1 VAERAEAEQGAGED
15 LDFSVVVPTKG
26 RPREL
31 ERCLTGLAKLRYPP
45 GRFEI
50 VVVNDGGG
58 EAAAK
63 LSGSFGARV
72 VVPWGTGP
80 SSARN
85 AGAAAGRGRWV
96 AFIDDDCEPDPRW
109 LESLRAAL
117 IANPGA
123 AVGGPTL
130 NAMDQDRG
138 AVASQAVVD
147 ALHDELNRG
156 PGPPRFFDSS
166 NLAVEREDFLA
177 FGGFDEGFRYA
188 EDREMC
194 ERWLRSGRPL
204 VESSEAVVHHLRTL
218 TARQFVGQHYGY
230 GRGAFAF
237 RRSRGDASSG
247 ETRGVIRGLARRTLR
262 PDRGAARPSL
272 FYLVLSQVAT
282 AAGFLRQAVADLIEG
297 RDRPPIEPKRSRVPG
312 VASAR
317 SPRSPDLRGGG
328 SDADEDRHRA
338 G

>member
-1 VAERAEAEQGAGED
+1 VAERAEAEQRAAED

-31 ERCLTGLAKLRYPP
+31 ERCLRALAKLRYAH
-45 GRFEI
+45 GRFEV

-58 EAAAK
+58 EVVME
-63 LSGSFGARV
+63 LSANFGARV
-72 VVPWGTGP
+72 VVPVGTGP
-80 SSARN
+80 SAARN
-85 AGAAAGRGRWV
+85 AGAAAGRGQWV
-96 AFIDDDCEPDPRW
+96 AFIDDDCEPSPRW
-109 LESLRAAL
+109 LESLRATL
-117 IANPGA
+117 MANPGA

-130 NAMDQDRG
+130 NAMEQDRG

-147 ALHDELNRG
+147 ALHEELNRG

-194 ERWLRSGRPL
+194 DRWLRSGRPL

-237 RRSRGDASSG
+237 RRSVGDASSV

-262 PDRGAARPSL
+262 TDRGAARPSP

-282 AAGFLRQAVADLIEG
+282 AAGFLRQAVTEWIEG
-297 RDRPPIEPKRSRVPG
+297 RDRPRIDPKRPRVPD

-317 SPRSPDLRGGG
+317 SQPSPDSRGGG
-328 SDADEDRHRA
+328 PDAHGDHHRA